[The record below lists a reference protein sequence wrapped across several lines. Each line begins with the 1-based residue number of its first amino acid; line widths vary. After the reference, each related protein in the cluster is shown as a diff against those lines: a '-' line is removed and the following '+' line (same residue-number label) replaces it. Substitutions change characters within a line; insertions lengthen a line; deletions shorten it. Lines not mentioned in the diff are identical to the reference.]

1 MMAFVFF
8 GQFTVSAQL
17 KNQGAIGS
25 VTIDGK
31 VWNQVAMRPVVP
43 FGKWA
48 VSLDL
53 VIYFDAEGN
62 VRTEEWDFSSPTAS
76 KNSII
81 DKIYFVRYGVPSDP
95 FYVKLGALDRVD
107 LGYGILVNGYSNS
120 ILYPQDRKVGLN
132 VKRTSSLYGVQAFSN
147 DLKEN

>member
-1 MMAFVFF
+1 MAFVFF

-62 VRTEEWDFSSPTAS
+62 VRTEGWDFSSSTAS
-76 KNSII
+76 KTPSFLIRFPPIRNPNS
-81 DKIYFVRYGVPSDP
+81 FRPP
-95 FYVKLGALDRVD
+95 
-107 LGYGILVNGYSNS
+107 
-120 ILYPQDRKVGLN
+120 
-132 VKRTSSLYGVQAFSN
+132 
-147 DLKEN
+147 